1 MIYMKSMMGMIYMT
15 EVAKGKF
22 IYGIA
27 TVGERG
33 QIVIP
38 KQAREHFNIKPGDKL
53 LVAGD
58 LKKGIALQKANVMK
72 EVAMK
77 ILGVFSR
84 VNGANINEAIVETG
98 YLKMYKPRPER

>member
-1 MIYMKSMMGMIYMT
+1 MT

-53 LVAGD
+53 LIAGD

-77 ILGVFSR
+77 ILGAFNR
-84 VNGANINEAIVETG
+84 VNDSNLNDEELNTSDSEEDG
-98 YLKMYKPRPER
+98 